1 MIRRR
6 FSITGVVQ
14 GVGFRP
20 FVWRQATRLGLSG
33 FVENTP
39 GGVVSE
45 VQGPADAVA
54 AFAAKL
60 SAEPPPLAVIDGITV
75 AEIEPRPDQ
84 PAGWFQILE
93 SAAGGGPRTLVPADI
108 ATCEA
113 CIAELRDPADRRYG
127 HAFITC
133 TDCGPRFTIIERLPY
148 DRAATTMRGFEMCPR
163 CAAEYADPGDRRFH
177 AEPIACPECGP
188 AVWFAHSADGVAG
201 ERPASCSDP
210 RAAIAAARGLL
221 AAGGILAVKN
231 LGGFHLACDA
241 TQAAAVALLR
251 ARKRRPAK
259 PFAVMATDLA
269 AARAFAFIDD
279 QEARLLTGPAR
290 PIVLVRRRTGHGLD
304 SGSPLAD
311 GVAPGTEFLGVM
323 LPSAPLHHL
332 LAAGLPPLVMTSGN
346 LAEEPIATDNDEA
359 VRRLAPIAD
368 GFLLH
373 DRKILVPCDDSVVRC
388 VAGAPLPVRRS
399 RGHAPL
405 PIRLAADGPTIL
417 AVGGELKAA
426 VCLAAGD
433 RAVMSQHIG
442 DTGNLE
448 TLAAIERAVD
458 HFLRL
463 FAAEP
468 AAIAADLH
476 PGYLSADW
484 ARRFAAAR
492 GIPLVTVQHH
502 EAHVASLMAEH
513 FGAAAP
519 TGSPCPVACFDGTG
533 YWPDGTIAGG
543 EFFVVD
549 GGDVR
554 RAAHLA
560 PFPLPGGDAAIR
572 HPWRAALAV
581 LHAAGLPWDERL
593 AAVRAASDSER
604 RLLEQQL
611 GRGLA
616 CTPTTSMGRLFDA
629 VAAVVGGPTSV
640 TFEAEAALWL
650 ESQAARCP
658 PTGLAADRYRFRLAL
673 DAGSSLLVAD
683 WRPVVA
689 AIVGDALAGTPT
701 PEIAAGFHRAVAR
714 MIDDVRRRIAPAA
727 PAVGLTGGVFQNALL
742 VEHALGQL
750 RAAGCDALLHHLVPP
765 NDGGLAL
772 GQAVL
777 ARDRLAAASL
787 QPAARAARRSAR

>member
-1 MIRRR
+1 
-6 FSITGVVQ
+6 
-14 GVGFRP
+14 
-20 FVWRQATRLGLSG
+20 
-33 FVENTP
+33 
-39 GGVVSE
+39 
-45 VQGPADAVA
+45 
-54 AFAAKL
+54 
-60 SAEPPPLAVIDGITV
+60 
-75 AEIEPRPDQ
+75 
-84 PAGWFQILE
+84 
-93 SAAGGGPRTLVPADI
+93 
-108 ATCEA
+108 
-113 CIAELRDPADRRYG
+113 
-127 HAFITC
+127 
-133 TDCGPRFTIIERLPY
+133 
-148 DRAATTMRGFEMCPR
+148 
-163 CAAEYADPGDRRFH
+163 
-177 AEPIACPECGP
+177 
-188 AVWFAHSADGVAG
+188 
-201 ERPASCSDP
+201 
-210 RAAIAAARGLL
+210 
-221 AAGGILAVKN
+221 
-231 LGGFHLACDA
+231 
-241 TQAAAVALLR
+241 
-251 ARKRRPAK
+251 
-259 PFAVMATDLA
+259 
-269 AARAFAFIDD
+269 
-279 QEARLLTGPAR
+279 
-290 PIVLVRRRTGHGLD
+290 
-304 SGSPLAD
+304 
-311 GVAPGTEFLGVM
+311 
-323 LPSAPLHHL
+323 
-332 LAAGLPPLVMTSGN
+332 
-346 LAEEPIATDNDEA
+346 
-359 VRRLAPIAD
+359 
-368 GFLLH
+368 
-373 DRKILVPCDDSVVRC
+373 
-388 VAGAPLPVRRS
+388 
-399 RGHAPL
+399 
-405 PIRLAADGPTIL
+405 
-417 AVGGELKAA
+417 
-426 VCLAAGD
+426 
-433 RAVMSQHIG
+433 MSQHIG

-572 HPWRAALAV
+572 HPWRQALAL

-658 PTGLAADRYRFRLAL
+658 ATGLAADRYRFRLAL